1 MDRSSMAKKKRK
13 KRPPQRPAQRAGT
26 ATATASRTEA
36 PERTASAR
44 AERKEQA
51 RRERERR
58 IKQARRQVRM
68 RRAVRWGIA
77 AVVVLGIGGAVWLAN
92 RESREL
98 QGEAAAAARRLGGS
112 EVQTKQDQL
121 DAAPIEDQQ
130 ALHSPPFAQG
140 SGGEPVTAG
149 RHSNPLPSPPFVY
162 DQPIPEASAVHNLE
176 HGYVIVYYSA
186 DGEQALA
193 EDIRTELE
201 GYVEEE
207 SNKILMAPYPGL
219 AHSFDLVAW
228 GNLQTFDPP
237 EGANPEDALTV
248 TRAFVDQFR
257 SGGMAPEPSGV

>member
-1 MDRSSMAKKKRK
+1 MAKKKRK

-44 AERKEQA
+44 AERKELA

-68 RRAVRWGIA
+68 RRAARWGIA
-77 AVVVLGIGGAVWLAN
+77 GVIVLGIGGAVWLAN

-98 QGEAAAAARRLGGS
+98 QGEAQEAAERLRGS
-112 EVQTKQDQL
+112 AIETKQDQV
-121 DAAPIEDQQ
+121 DAAAALDQQ
-130 ALHSPPFAQG
+130 TLHSPPFAQG
-140 SGGEPVTAG
+140 TNGEPVTAG
-149 RHSNPLPSPPFVY
+149 RHSTPLPSPPFVY
-162 DQPIPEASAVHNLE
+162 DQPIPEASVVHNLE
-176 HGYVIVYYSA
+176 HGYVIVYYAA

-201 GYVEEE
+201 GYVQDE

-219 AHSFDLVAW
+219 AHAFDLVAW

-237 EGANPEDALTV
+237 EGADPQDAVTV
-248 TRAFVDQFR
+248 AQAFVDQFR
-257 SGGMAPEPSGV
+257 SGGLAPEPNGV

>member
-1 MDRSSMAKKKRK
+1 MAKKKRK

-51 RRERERR
+51 RLERERR

-77 AVVVLGIGGAVWLAN
+77 GVVVLGIGGAVWLAN

-98 QGEAAAAARRLGGS
+98 QGAAEAAAKRLGGS
-112 EVQTKQDQL
+112 AIETKQDEV
-121 DAAPIEDQQ
+121 DAAAALDQQ
-130 ALHSPPFAQG
+130 TLHSPPFARG
-140 SGGEPVTAG
+140 TNGEPVTAG
-149 RHSNPLPSPPFVY
+149 PHSNPLPSPPFVY

-176 HGYVIVYYSA
+176 HGYVIVYYAA
-186 DGEQALA
+186 DGENALA
-193 EDIRTELE
+193 EDIRTGLE
-201 GYVEEE
+201 GYVEDE

-237 EGANPEDALTV
+237 EGANPEDAVTV
-248 TRAFVDQFR
+248 AQAFVDQFR
-257 SGGMAPEPSGV
+257 AGGLAPEPNGV

>member
-1 MDRSSMAKKKRK
+1 MAKKKRR

-68 RRAVRWGIA
+68 RRAARWGIA
-77 AVVVLGIGGAVWLAN
+77 GAVVLGIAGAVWLAN
-92 RESREL
+92 RESQEL

-112 EVQTKQDQL
+112 QVQTKQDQV
-121 DAAPIEDQQ
+121 DAAAALDQQ
-130 ALHSPPFAQG
+130 TLHSPPFAEG

-149 RHSNPLPSPPFVY
+149 RHSNTLEAPPFVY
-162 DQPIPEASAVHNLE
+162 EQPVPEANVVHNLE
-176 HGYVIVYYSA
+176 HGYVLVYYAA
-186 DGEQALA
+186 DGESALA

-207 SNKILMAPYPGL
+207 SNKILMAPYPDL
-219 AHSFDLVAW
+219 ANSFALVAW
-228 GNLQTFDPP
+228 GKLQTFDPP
-237 EGANPEDALTV
+237 EDADPDDALTV

-257 SGGMAPEPSGV
+257 SGGLAPEPNGV